1 MRLSSD
7 SSQGSLPERL
17 SEMIDKIVSVF
28 VTALGVTA
36 LGIALRPQAKTAD
49 VIRATTGGF
58 AQIQTAAFGPQ

>member
-1 MRLSSD
+1 MV
-7 SSQGSLPERL
+7 
-17 SEMIDKIVSVF
+17 DKIISVF